1 MKHLVEQNFFRGIRG
16 HICSLPRYPVMR
28 SDLTQ
33 NDRVAIENFNDY
45 VGLGEKQKSVLIKSD
60 IDGSEEEGPGI
71 SWFARY

>member
-1 MKHLVEQNFFRGIRG
+1 
-16 HICSLPRYPVMR
+16 MR

-45 VGLGEKQKSVLIKSD
+45 VGLGEMQKSVLIKSD